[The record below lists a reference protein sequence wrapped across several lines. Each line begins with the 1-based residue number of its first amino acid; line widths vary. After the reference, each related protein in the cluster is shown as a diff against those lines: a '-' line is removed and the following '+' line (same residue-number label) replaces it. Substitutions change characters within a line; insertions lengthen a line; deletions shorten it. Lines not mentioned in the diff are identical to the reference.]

1 MAVPEVVY
9 RELLRRA
16 SGRGMSISEYLAEI
30 AAGDLDPPDAA
41 LSFIEG
47 AKDLL
52 EQACEELGKGD
63 LRQAS
68 EKVWGA
74 CALAIKAH
82 ALHKRGRRIESHA
95 ELWAYKNEVAKE
107 LGDWVRAVF
116 RQADSMHRNFY
127 ENLATREDVEDALRE
142 VEKLVEAIEK
152 IAEAVGKRQQS
163 PREPSALGPRALRM
177 VQSASSALATCTSS
191 ARRGEEHEVLSARQ
205 KENMC
210 RSSWAG
216 TR

>member
-9 RELLRRA
+9 RELLRGA
-16 SGRGMSISEYLAEI
+16 SRRGTSISEHLADI
-30 AAGDLDPPDAA
+30 AAEDLDPPDAA

-52 EQACEELGKGD
+52 RQAREELGRGD

-82 ALHKRGRRIESHA
+82 ALHRRGRRIESHA

-142 VEKLVEAIEK
+142 VEKLVETVKRLLEQPGRG
-152 IAEAVGKRQQS
+152 GKT
-163 PREPSALGPRALRM
+163 P
-177 VQSASSALATCTSS
+177 ASS
-191 ARRGEEHEVLSARQ
+191 Q
-205 KENMC
+205 P
-210 RSSWAG
+210 
-216 TR
+216 